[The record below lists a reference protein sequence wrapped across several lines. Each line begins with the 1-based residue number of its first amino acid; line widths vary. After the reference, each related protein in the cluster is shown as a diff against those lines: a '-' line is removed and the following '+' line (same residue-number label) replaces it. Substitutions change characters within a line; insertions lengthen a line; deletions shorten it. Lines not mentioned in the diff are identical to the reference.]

1 MMVVYFLLGVV
12 FGTVACNIYSGKA
25 IWITLLPFLIVLIDF
40 LNEDLRLA
48 AISRAATGAT
58 NPCMPLKNSPN

>member
-25 IWITLLPFLIVLIDF
+25 IWITLFAVSDRS
-40 LNEDLRLA
+40 D
-48 AISRAATGAT
+48 
-58 NPCMPLKNSPN
+58 

>member
-12 FGTVACNIYSGKA
+12 FGTVAGNIYSGKA

-40 LNEDLRLA
+40 LNEDLHAEEEKMRQKPH
-48 AISRAATGAT
+48 GH
-58 NPCMPLKNSPN
+58 